1 MASPV
6 PQPRT
11 SFGEAAYHEFYRD
24 DFEPRAH
31 YRPLWEHI
39 RKAGQ
44 SLLSEKRREAHWT
57 LHTDGVTFTV
67 YGDEDEGIE
76 RVWPL
81 DLLPRIIPAAEWAPI
96 EAGLKQRLRALNA
109 FLADL
114 YGPQRVLRDGVVPA
128 ELIYRGKDFRREIHG
143 IEPPLGLYVHI
154 AGIDLVRDERR
165 PLPRARGQP
174 AHAVGRLVHDREPH
188 RRAAH
193 AARVLRALP
202 RAARRALPGA
212 PAPGA
217 ARALAARQGRRGR
230 RAAHARHLQLGLLRA
245 HLPGARDGHRAGR
258 GPRPR
263 RRRTTSST

>member
-1 MASPV
+1 MASPGSAT
-6 PQPRT
+6 RT

-39 RKAGQ
+39 RRAGQ

-57 LHTDGVTFTV
+57 LQTDGVTFTV
-67 YGDEDEGIE
+67 YGDEEEGIE
-76 RVWPL
+76 RVWPF

-96 EAGLKQRLRALNA
+96 EAGLKQRVRALNV
-109 FLADL
+109 FLRDL
-114 YGPQRVLRDGVVPA
+114 YGTQRVLSDGVVPA

-143 IEPPLGLYVHI
+143 IEPPPGIYMHI

-193 AARVLRALP
+193 PARVLRALP

-212 PAPGA
+212 A
-217 ARALAARQGRRGR
+217 ARRRCASSR
-230 RAAHARHLQLGLLRA
+230 RAARTTPWSCCSRPASTTRPTSSTPSSRARWASSWPRA
-245 HLPGARDGHRAGR
+245 AISSS
-258 GPRPR
+258 
-263 RRRTTSST
+263 RTTSST